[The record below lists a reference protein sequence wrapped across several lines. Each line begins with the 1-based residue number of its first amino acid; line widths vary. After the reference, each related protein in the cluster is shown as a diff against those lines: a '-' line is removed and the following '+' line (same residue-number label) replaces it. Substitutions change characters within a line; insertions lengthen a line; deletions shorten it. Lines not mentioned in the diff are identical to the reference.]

1 MSVMEKVAVHIH
13 ALNKNVANDPRV
25 TATILPI
32 GSGLT
37 IAQNC
42 DIEGTMFLRLYKGMS
57 TILPAYCYFFFFIEL
72 SLLFNSRLLS
82 HCRPVQKCLSCCYG
96 FDG

>member
-13 ALNKNVANDPRV
+13 ALNKKVINDARV

-32 GSGLT
+32 GSDLT

-42 DIEGTMFLRLYKGMS
+42 DIEGRMFLRLHKGMS
-57 TILPAYCYFFFFIEL
+57 TIEPALLLPKSML
-72 SLLFNSRLLS
+72 LLLLF
-82 HCRPVQKCLSCCYG
+82 H
-96 FDG
+96 

>member
-13 ALNKNVANDPRV
+13 ALNKKVAYDPRV

-37 IAQNC
+37 IA
-42 DIEGTMFLRLYKGMS
+42 TKM
-57 TILPAYCYFFFFIEL
+57 
-72 SLLFNSRLLS
+72 S
-82 HCRPVQKCLSCCYG
+82 HCGEDVPKPLQRRVHNPTCTISA
-96 FDG
+96 